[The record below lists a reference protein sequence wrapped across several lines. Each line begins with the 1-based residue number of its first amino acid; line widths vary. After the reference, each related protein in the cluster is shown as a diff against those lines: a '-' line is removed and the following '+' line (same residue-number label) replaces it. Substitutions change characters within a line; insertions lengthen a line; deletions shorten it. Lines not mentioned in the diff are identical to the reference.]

1 MIPKDVLLKSLYF
14 DIESAGYYSTYEDLR
29 DHNPGLADLWDKRCK
44 WLRLNSGAELADASE
59 AQLWLEKASLHP
71 EFARVVCV
79 TIGAYKEGELNMI
92 SFTGTEDEILA
103 KTNKVFDN
111 AYSKSLRLA
120 GHTIKNFDIPFL
132 GKRMI
137 INGIKPSELLNTFG
151 KKPWEM
157 SVMDITEV
165 FSFGAS
171 GQSHTSLDLMC
182 QVLGVQSPKTEMKGS
197 DVHEVYWN
205 GGIEKIKRYC
215 ESDVRALVECF
226 NKFVFK

>member
-14 DIESAGYYSTYEDLR
+14 DIETAGFYPTYEDMQLQ
-29 DHNPGLADLWDKRCK
+29 NPELAALWDKRCK
-44 WLRLNSGAELADASE
+44 WLRLNSGPELESATESH
-59 AQLWLEKASLHP
+59 LWLEKASLHP

-79 TIGAYKEGELNMI
+79 SIGAYREGELNMI
-92 SFTGTEDEILA
+92 SFTGSEPEILA

-111 AYSKSLRLA
+111 SYSKSLRLA

-137 INGIKPSELLNTFG
+137 INGVKPSELINTFG

-165 FSFGAS
+165 FGFGAS

-182 QVLGVQSPKTEMKGS
+182 NVLGVESPKTEMKGS
-197 DVHEVYWN
+197 DVHGVFWK

-226 NKFVFK
+226 NKFVF